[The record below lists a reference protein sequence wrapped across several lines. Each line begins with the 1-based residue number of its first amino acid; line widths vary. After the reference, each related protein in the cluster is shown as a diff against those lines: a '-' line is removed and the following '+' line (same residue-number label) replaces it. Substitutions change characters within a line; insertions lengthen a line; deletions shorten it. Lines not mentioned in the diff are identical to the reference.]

1 MRSMSVVL
9 SLLLACL
16 TINSVLAG
24 GSEQRPPDEV
34 PDIREAL
41 EGGPFRLQSLGGEV
55 SLDGLRGKVVMLYF
69 GYTRCPDV
77 CPTSLSFLT
86 QALNELNEEEL
97 TQVQGVFVSVD
108 PKRDSLEMLDE
119 YVRFFHPSLV
129 GVTGNPEEVSDVAER
144 YGAKYYEVELEGSAF
159 GYAVNHSAATYL
171 ISPDGQLRFVFPHE
185 TPSSVMLEAIR
196 YVLSDQ

>member
-1 MRSMSVVL
+1 MRVL
-9 SLLLACL
+9 PSLLLAFL
-16 TINSVLAG
+16 SFSVVLAG
-24 GSEQRPPDEV
+24 GAEQRPPDEV
-34 PDIREAL
+34 PDIRETP
-41 EGGPFRLQSLGGEV
+41 EGGSFRLQSLGGEV

-86 QALNELNEEEL
+86 QALNQLNDEEL

-119 YVRFFHPSLV
+119 YVRFFHPNLV
-129 GVTGNPEEVSDVAER
+129 GVTGSPEEVADVAER
-144 YGAKYYEVELEGSAF
+144 YGAKYYEVELKGSAF

-171 ISPDGQLRFVFPHE
+171 ITPDGQLRFVFPHE
-185 TPSSVMLEAIR
+185 TSSLVMLEAIR